1 VKVMIALFSRWKL
14 KAGYPQELADDV
26 QALVNAVRESEP
38 GALVFSVSVPAPHP
52 PIGPPPE
59 YAVHDDPSLA
69 RPVPASH
76 LLFFEVY
83 SDAEA
88 FSRHLRGAAGEFL
101 KRNAHFFDTPWQ
113 GHPRPEVT
121 YLDPQSLLVREALGA
136 RSPTHPATGS

>member
-1 VKVMIALFSRWKL
+1 LAAEVDAL
-14 KAGYPQELADDV
+14 AA
-26 QALVNAVRESEP
+26 AVREGEP
-38 GALVFSVSVPAPHP
+38 GALVFTVSVPAPHP

-59 YAVHDDPSLA
+59 YGVVDDPSLV
-69 RPVPASH
+69 RPVPATE

-83 SDAEA
+83 RDAEA

-121 YLDPQSLLVREALGA
+121 YLDPQSVLVREAIA
-136 RSPTHPATGS
+136 EAQKVA

>member
-1 VKVMIALFSRWKL
+1 MIALFSRWKL
-14 KAGYPQELADDV
+14 KDGYPDELAAEV
-26 QALVNAVRESEP
+26 EALAAAVREDEP
-38 GALVFSVSVPAPHP
+38 GALVFTVSVPAPHP

-59 YAVHDDPSLA
+59 YGVVDDPSLV
-69 RPVPASH
+69 RPVPATE

-83 SDAEA
+83 RDAEA

-121 YLDPQSLLVREALGA
+121 YLDPQSVLVREAIA
-136 RSPTHPATGS
+136 EAEKVA